1 MEEEKFQMPVRRR
14 NFSSFFNLFSLL
26 IRYTICKTFY
36 KNEAITMTD
45 RERIRRIQSGEPEQM
60 NELIEHI
67 IRKYFNI
74 VIPEQDGKARH
85 MTARRKR
92 FYVSSGT

>member
-36 KNEAITMTD
+36 KNEAIT
-45 RERIRRIQSGEPEQM
+45 R
-60 NELIEHI
+60 LKHI